1 MRYRKPLV
9 LYLSAVIVAVIV
21 SALGGADIPPL
32 PSAAVHANGFTV
44 PLVEGDSGPYNYL
57 VGIWPGE
64 PVVGNLH
71 MAIALT
77 SEQGPVMDA
86 AVDVRGRIGREGP
99 LSAPVPAPGYFL
111 QSWSYELDMNLKEPG
126 QWTFEIKI
134 DSSLGETVL
143 EVPLEVTGEAGQQ
156 TAKSQEGVI
165 GFFGSGGPNWVL
177 IAAAATVLAL
187 SSGGWIFMRR
197 QRGESG
203 TDGTH
208 QTRSNRRRRR
218 S

>member
-1 MRYRKPLV
+1 MRYRKSLI
-9 LYLSAVIVAVIV
+9 LYLAAAAVAIIV
-21 SALGGADIPPL
+21 SALVGRDMLPL
-32 PSAAVHANGFTV
+32 PGAAVHANGFTV
-44 PLVEGDSGPYNYL
+44 PLVEGDSGPYTHL
-57 VGIWPGE
+57 VGIWPAE

-77 SEQGPVMDA
+77 SEQGPVTGA
-86 AVDVRGRIGREGP
+86 AVDVRARIGRNGP
-99 LSAPVPAPGYFL
+99 LSEPVPAPGYFL
-111 QSWSYELDMNLKEPG
+111 QPWSYELDMNLREPG
-126 QWTFEIKI
+126 QWTFEIKL

-143 EVPLEVTGEAGQQ
+143 EVAGKSSQQ
-156 TAKSQEGVI
+156 TSRFQEDANSSLGLD
-165 GFFGSGGPNWVL
+165 GPNWVL

-197 QRGESG
+197 QRAESG

-208 QTRSNRRRRR
+208 QTRSDRRRRR